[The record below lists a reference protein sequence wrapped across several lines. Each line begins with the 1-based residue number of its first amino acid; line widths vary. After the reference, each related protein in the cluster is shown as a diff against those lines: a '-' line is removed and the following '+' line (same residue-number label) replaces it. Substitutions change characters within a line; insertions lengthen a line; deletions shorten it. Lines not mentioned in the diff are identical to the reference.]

1 MRNVFSPLS
10 REEKNKRYL
19 TKPRI
24 ITTQTV
30 IEIGRY
36 RWKVTRRGRITRW
49 IGVSRETGRNK
60 YSALIFCSKKGGGRV
75 RSSEGAALQHE
86 EREREGRIRGEE
98 DRRNTSAVSSGNCLG
113 DKFFRKEGERETEG
127 QASPLRPQMKFK
139 RIKRSRDIRATLQLR
154 VTAGKFEVK
163 SMTKT

>member
-75 RSSEGAALQHE
+75 RSSEGAAL
-86 EREREGRIRGEE
+86 
-98 DRRNTSAVSSGNCLG
+98 
-113 DKFFRKEGERETEG
+113 
-127 QASPLRPQMKFK
+127 
-139 RIKRSRDIRATLQLR
+139 
-154 VTAGKFEVK
+154 
-163 SMTKT
+163 